1 MRADPW
7 RLYRPMFTS
16 RLVEEAIAELWRAG
30 RVSGEMHLGI
40 GEEGIVA
47 GVLAHL
53 EDGDAVAADHRATP
67 PMVMRGVSIQG
78 IVAEC
83 LGSERGLGRGLGGH
97 MHLHAKERLAAS
109 SGIVG
114 SSGPMACGFALAH
127 LHLRPD
133 RVAVA
138 FFGEG
143 AMNQGMLLESLNLA
157 AVWRLPVAFVCK
169 DNGMAFTTRSEKVTA
184 GDLPDR
190 ARSLGVPALEVDG
203 SDAEAVWAAAREVVL
218 RARRGGGPGYLHASC
233 VRPDGHFLGDPLLRI
248 VQRPGA
254 ELGRRGGPILA
265 ALTRTPGAGA
275 AGRASS
281 LGEVAAMAAKAAR
294 MRGRD
299 PLARLRR
306 RLASTDAGALERLE
320 REVATQVRDAVD
332 EAVAWREREDDEESR
347 RAGGAA
353 TR

>member
-7 RLYRPMFTS
+7 RLYRPMHTS
-16 RLVEEAIAELWRAG
+16 RLVEEAIADLWRAG

-47 GVLAHL
+47 GVLDHL
-53 EDGDAVAADHRATP
+53 GDGDAVASDHRATP
-67 PMVMRGVSIQG
+67 PFVMRGVSIRG
-78 IVAEC
+78 IVTEC

-97 MHLHAKERLAAS
+97 MHLHDKDRLAAA

-127 LHLRPD
+127 RHLRPD

-157 AVWRLPVAFVCK
+157 AVWRLPVVFVCK
-169 DNGMAFTTRSEKVTA
+169 DNGMAITTRSAKVTA
-184 GDLPDR
+184 GDLPAR
-190 ARSLGVPALEVDG
+190 ARSLGVPALETDG
-203 SDAEAVWAAAREVVL
+203 SDAEAVWEAAREVVL
-218 RARRGGGPGYLHASC
+218 RARRGGGPHYLHASC

-248 VQRPGA
+248 VRRPGD
-254 ELGRRGGPILA
+254 ELGRRGGPLLA
-265 ALTRTPGAGA
+265 ALARTPGAGP
-275 AGRASS
+275 AGRAAG
-281 LGEVAAMAAKAAR
+281 LGEVAAMAGKAAR

-306 RLASTDAGALERLE
+306 RLASADAGALDRLE
-320 REVATQVRDAVD
+320 REVAAEVHDAVD
-332 EAVAWREREDDEESR
+332 EAVAWREGEDGDEGR
-347 RAGGAA
+347 RSGGA